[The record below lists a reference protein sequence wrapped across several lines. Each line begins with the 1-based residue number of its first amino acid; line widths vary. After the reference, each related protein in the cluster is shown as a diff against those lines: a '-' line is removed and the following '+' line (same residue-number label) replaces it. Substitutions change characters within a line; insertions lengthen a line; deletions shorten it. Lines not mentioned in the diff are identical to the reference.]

1 MTISM
6 KTKSPISLMNPTQN
20 PKNSFLRQTIKPLK
34 NSSLLFSPKEITLIN
49 SSYSTPKNLI

>member
-1 MTISM
+1 M

-49 SSYSTPKNLI
+49 SSYSTPKNLT